1 MTARTARAPRTL
13 ASLERVIVACRKCP
27 RLIAHCQAI
36 AGIKRRA
43 YQDWVYWGR
52 PVLGVGDPHAR
63 VIVVGLAPGAHGS
76 NRTGRMF
83 TGDAAGATLTA
94 SLYRT
99 GFASQPTSLA
109 RDDGLVFTD
118 LFLTAAARC
127 APPGNAPTPSEV
139 SRCRPYLVSELTLLP
154 RLRVV
159 VALGHLAH
167 DAFLRA
173 ATEAGVRVPQPK
185 PRFAHGAQACL
196 PWGARELMLLDT
208 YHPSQQNTL
217 TGRLTPA
224 MLDVVFRRA
233 RRALDAGVSPAPRR
247 REWP

>member
-1 MTARTARAPRTL
+1 MTAHSPRTL
-13 ASLERVIVACRKCP
+13 ASLERVIVACRQCP
-27 RLIAHCQAI
+27 RLITHCQAV
-36 AGIKRRA
+36 ARIKRRA

-52 PVLGVGDPHAR
+52 PVPGVGDPRAR
-63 VIVVGLAPGAHGS
+63 VLVVGLAPGAHGS

-127 APPGNAPTPSEV
+127 APPGNSPTPSEV
-139 SRCRPYLVSELTLLP
+139 ARCRPYLVTELALLP
-154 RLRVV
+154 RLCVV
-159 VALGHLAH
+159 VALGQLAH

-173 ATEAGVRVPQPK
+173 AAEAGVRVPQPK
-185 PRFAHGAQACL
+185 PRFAHGARVRL
-196 PWGARELMLLDT
+196 PWGERQLVLLDT

-224 MLDVVFRRA
+224 MLDTVFRRA
-233 RRALDAGVSPAPRR
+233 RRAIPAVAPRAAR
-247 REWP
+247 GR